1 MAKLPDNVSTL
12 PKKRDTVASIADINK
27 LVPRSKDYTAAVMKN
42 GKKITGLVV
51 KVTPAGRKTWR
62 LVTKAPA
69 GSRKKNPTFSEPL
82 DALSYSQAIDWA
94 RRLYSEVRQGLHD
107 RGTDIEEQAKQE
119 KETQLNTPIVELA
132 RQRADAGLA
141 RGKIS
146 ERTHKQDHVDIRHLE
161 ALIGS
166 LTFLELGRDVAK
178 SLGEALKNDN
188 TKLDKIPKMIKKTYN
203 WLSPKVRDLVPYNP
217 NNLLTD
223 EVPPYEKRRK
233 PDDLVPQAQL
243 ALFWS
248 RLMRADVDP
257 IHKDVVLMCLLTGER
272 ISAVLEARVEHINWH
287 YEYMYMEGKTKKGAK
302 TKNPVP
308 ITKYLGLLLRRLA
321 NGRSKGYLFPT
332 KRTAKL
338 GKTNVKDHL
347 SEPAR
352 ELFDQLGAYKTIERV
367 SPHTVRRTLA
377 NVVASAIG
385 SQAIADEHVLHF
397 TNFTTDAGA
406 NYLDGKSYEFVEARR
421 RSYDQGHDLLNEL
434 IVSQGSKAGW
444 QVYDLKESGV
454 GTKHFEQPAPHYMIP
469 EAIVYGQEMG
479 LDWVDCGTEQSEL
492 FAEVDFDQVDD
503 EGTAVS
509 VKVTSPLA
517 FVCNGGAVGAI
528 TVSQTHHTKI
538 WESLPTRIDYI
549 KNQLDP
555 EFIENNPEEFRK
567 NLVGHDPK
575 PPLPNYLEQFQ

>member
-1 MAKLPDNVSTL
+1 MSKLPDNVSPL
-12 PKKRDTVASIADINK
+12 PKKRDTVTCMADINN
-27 LVPRSKDYTAAVMKN
+27 LTARSKDYTADVMKN
-42 GKKITGLVV
+42 GEKVKGLVI
-51 KVTPAGRKTWR
+51 KVTPAGKKVWR

-69 GSRKKNPTFSEPL
+69 GSRKKNPTFSQPL
-82 DALSYSQAIDWA
+82 DALSYSQAIEWA

-119 KETQLNTPIVELA
+119 TQTQLNTPIVTLA

-146 ERTHKQDHVDIRHLE
+146 ERTHKQDYVDIRHLE
-161 ALIGS
+161 TLIGQ

-178 SLGEALKNDN
+178 SLGKALKDDN

-203 WLSPKVRDLVPYNP
+203 SLPPKVRDLVPYHP
-217 NNLLTD
+217 ANLLTD
-223 EVPPYEKRRK
+223 EVPPHENRRK
-233 PDDLVPQAQL
+233 SDDLVPQSQL

-257 IHKDVVLMCLLTGER
+257 IHKDVVLTCLLTGER
-272 ISAVLEARVEHINWH
+272 ISAVVEARIENINWH
-287 YEYMYMEGKTKKGAK
+287 YEYIFMEGKTKKGTK

-321 NGRSKGYLFPT
+321 DGRSKGYLFPT

-352 ELFDQLGAYKTIERV
+352 ELFDQLGAYETVERI
-367 SPHTVRRTLA
+367 SPHALRRTLA

-397 TNFTTDAGA
+397 TNFTTDAGP
-406 NYLDGKSYEFVEARR
+406 NYLDGKSFEFVEARR

-434 IVSQGSKAGW
+434 IVSQGNKAGW
-444 QVYDLKESGV
+444 QVYDSRESGV
-454 GTKHFEQPAPHYMIP
+454 GTKHFKQPAPHYMIP
-469 EAIVYGQEMG
+469 EAIVYGREMG
-479 LDWVDCGTEQSEL
+479 LDWSDCGTEQSGIL
-492 FAEVDFDQVDD
+492 AKVDFDEVDD
-503 EGTAVS
+503 NNTATS

-517 FVCNGGAVGAI
+517 FVCNGGPVAGI
-528 TVSQTHHTKI
+528 TVSKTQHTKI
-538 WESLPTRIDYI
+538 WESLPTSVDSIKDY
-549 KNQLDP
+549 LDP
-555 EFIENNPEEFRK
+555 EFIKDNPEEFK
-567 NLVGHDPK
+567 TNLVGHDSK
-575 PPLPNYLEQFQ
+575 PPLPDYMEQFK